1 MDSVDLIVD
10 EQTGAMLQPRD
21 TPSEELHTLLP
32 SKMDSAI
39 KFEIP
44 DDCRDFSPFARLP
57 AEIRHQIWESTL
69 STPGMHFL
77 KIQSA
82 ETGGK
87 WWTKSM
93 EPLNANSDDSSD
105 EDKEDDDIALEVK
118 REVHPTESHCA
129 NLVPLYP
136 SPEADISYYTTLN
149 QEITKLSVT
158 CNEASNVIKHL
169 MTRPTTLKLGG
180 GRMISLDISSDI
192 ISLEYVP
199 QDVFEDGCQFTKTL
213 QCAGLERIRKVAVRY
228 CHKWYE
234 QHSPTRCSVCGQ
246 THSTPDRI
254 AYPAHLYQFLA
265 RYLPNLE
272 HFYFVDYLIL
282 RKSTTE
288 DGQECPCAG
297 AAATVDEKDKRPP
310 GKFEGGNRTYFEV
323 DGQDWT
329 VKSKVFE
336 TTTWLQDRYVKYAKA
351 STLSC
356 HKNPTS
362 VKFGVLA
369 CEWTVGRR
377 TEMKKAPV
385 TPIKKGRNKRAFC
398 EEHPTWRSRRS
409 PRIAPNLTTGIATP
423 TELNAAFPF
432 VFGISG
438 RNEFEF
444 TFTAPLK

>member
-1 MDSVDLIVD
+1 MNSLDFAVDN
-10 EQTGAMLQPRD
+10 QTGAMVQRRD
-21 TPSEELHTLLP
+21 APSEEFDLRLSP
-32 SKMDSAI
+32 MMDSEI

-44 DDCRDFSPFARLP
+44 DDCRDFSQFARLP
-57 AEIRHQIWESTL
+57 AEIRHQIWECTL

-82 ETGGK
+82 EISGR

-93 EPLNANSDDSSD
+93 DPLHTDSEDSSD
-105 EDKEDDDIALEVK
+105 EDKENDDIALEVR
-118 REVHPTESHCA
+118 REVHPTVSHCA
-129 NLVPLYP
+129 SLVPLYP

-158 CNEASNVIKHL
+158 CNEAANVVKHL

-192 ISLEYVP
+192 VSLEYVP
-199 QDVFEDGCQFTKTL
+199 QDVFEDGFQFTKTI
-213 QCAGLERIRKVAVRY
+213 QCPGLERIRKVAVRY
-228 CHKWYE
+228 CHKWHE

-246 THSTPDRI
+246 IHNTPDRV
-254 AYPAHLYQFLA
+254 AYPKHLYQFLA
-265 RYLPNLE
+265 RYFPNLE

-282 RKSTTE
+282 RKSMSE
-288 DGQECPCAG
+288 DGQESSYAG
-297 AAATVDEKDKRPP
+297 AAAGTEIKGKRTP

-323 DGQDWT
+323 DDREWT

-336 TTTWLQDRYVKYAKA
+336 TTSWLQDRYVKYAKT
-351 STLSC
+351 SKLSC
-356 HKNPTS
+356 HKNPEK

-377 TEMKKAPV
+377 TEMRKAPT

-398 EEHPTWRSRRS
+398 EEHPTWRSRHS
-409 PRIAPNLTTGIATP
+409 PQITSALTIGNAP
-423 TELNAAFPF
+423 TELKATFPF
-432 VFGISG
+432 VFGVSEG
-438 RNEFEF
+438 NEYEF
-444 TFTAPLK
+444 TFTAPLR